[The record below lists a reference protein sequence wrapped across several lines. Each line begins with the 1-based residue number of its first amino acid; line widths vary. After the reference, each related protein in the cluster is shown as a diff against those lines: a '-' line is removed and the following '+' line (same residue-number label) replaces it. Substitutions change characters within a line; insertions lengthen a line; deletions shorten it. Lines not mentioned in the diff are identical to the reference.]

1 MDKILM
7 IAGAVCLYCAASN
20 DGYCEAMGEP
30 SSLIGISLWAVA
42 GIVCLFAGCK
52 MSKLI

>member
-7 IAGAVCLYCAASN
+7 IIGVICLFCAASN
-20 DGYCEAMGEP
+20 DDYCEAMGEP
-30 SSLIGISLWAVA
+30 SSLIIIGLWSIA
-42 GIVCLFAGCK
+42 GIACLFAGCK